1 MFLRKTFSVLPFESR
16 QNKKWIM
23 ELALHFHK
31 MTLVKVRKVS
41 CFIKWKEN
49 TVRSLLN
56 VVRGKKGNGKGQVV
70 KKVCYLERKFLQQE
84 LSCSFIYL
92 FIYLFIYSSCQIR
105 DHISNA
111 QNLRRRH
118 NCWTTRRMTTEGTS
132 WTNTADLKHAKSS
145 SVPNKCNVY
154 EQIHKDIKRQFRKW

>member
-1 MFLRKTFSVLPFESR
+1 MSVNCFQRVTSYVMNIICMFLRKTFSVLPFESR

-92 FIYLFIYSSCQIR
+92 FIYLFIHRAKFVITYRMHRTYGAGIIVEL
-105 DHISNA
+105 HEGWLLKGLHELI
-111 QNLRRRH
+111 LR
-118 NCWTTRRMTTEGTS
+118 
-132 WTNTADLKHAKSS
+132 
-145 SVPNKCNVY
+145 
-154 EQIHKDIKRQFRKW
+154 I